1 MLYIGIDVGVTGA
14 VAALAA
20 DGSYVELKDLPLT
33 HYGKFKWT
41 DGMELLSILR
51 QMRLGPA
58 GLLPAR
64 AFVEFVA
71 PMPKLGTV
79 SSAAM
84 GRTFGSVVATVQIAG
99 LSLELVSPQKWK
111 KALNCTSEKATTL
124 GLARSRWPEAELHL
138 EKHHNRAEALL
149 IAEYG
154 RRFNTGAI

>member
-14 VAALAA
+14 VACLDQ
-20 DGSYVELKDLPLT
+20 DGSYRDLSDLPLT
-33 HYGKFKWT
+33 HYSKFKWT
-41 DGMELLSILR
+41 DGLVLL
-51 QMRLGPA
+51 
-58 GLLPAR
+58 GLLREMRKAHDSVLDAR

-79 SSAAM
+79 SAAAM

-111 KALNCTSEKATTL
+111 KSLNCTSEKATTL
-124 GLARSRWPEAELHL
+124 GFARARWPEAELHL
-138 EKHHNRAEALL
+138 EKHHNRAEALC

-154 RRFNTGAI
+154 RRFNTGAV